1 MNNTKKIH
9 LLHFQAELFSSNIY
23 RWVLRSLV
31 HFLSGS
37 SSALGMTRE
46 NHFCMILRSFYSFS
60 PLLDEIT
67 AIIGTKL
74 KKFFCLF
81 QAGYMTKYFLSWCL
95 LLWAVNQLV
104 YVIVPQLAARAS
116 TVLGRPCSR
125 HKMHFSNILFSCST
139 CCVTDNLSIFL
150 FAEQKVTI
158 NVQFIK
164 NCVKKAS

>member
-9 LLHFQAELFSSNIY
+9 LLHFHFSGRIVFFFYVSVSIAEPGPFS
-23 RWVLRSLV
+23 VGLQLR
-31 HFLSGS
+31 FW
-37 SSALGMTRE
+37 E

-74 KKFFCLF
+74 KNFFCLF

-125 HKMHFSNILFSCST
+125 HKMHFFKHF
-139 CCVTDNLSIFL
+139 VFL
-150 FAEQKVTI
+150 LDLL
-158 NVQFIK
+158 
-164 NCVKKAS
+164 CDR